1 MFSVTQVHIHTLKA
15 ICEPVPIVN
24 QILIKHLKDSNTL
37 YLGDK
42 REEFSEMLCKSNKI
56 EQRPAIS

>member
-1 MFSVTQVHIHTLKA
+1 M
-15 ICEPVPIVN
+15 PIVN

-37 YLGDK
+37 YLGYK
-42 REEFSEMLCKSNKI
+42 CEEFSEMLCKSNKI